1 MDVDYFRSFIEFLDW
16 IFQKLLGFSHLTSV
30 PASVSQLATGPVHR
44 ERERETEERG
54 KSSTGS
60 GWVLEEHDALEK
72 DTLQR
77 EGEVGFRLH
86 FVKKVIDWFLNLKK
100 KKKSEEKRKR

>member
-1 MDVDYFRSFIEFLDW
+1 MDFSEIVG
-16 IFQKLLGFSHLTSV
+16 IFSSYVSPCVSK
-30 PASVSQLATGPVHR
+30 PAGNWSRR
-44 ERERETEERG
+44 ERERERG

-60 GWVLEEHDALEK
+60 GWVLEEHDGLEK
-72 DTLQR
+72 DTLQGVG

-100 KKKSEEKRKR
+100 KKGEEKRKK

>member
-30 PASVSQLATGPVHR
+30 PASVSQLATGPV
-44 ERERETEERG
+44 EREREERG

-72 DTLQR
+72 DTLQGVG

-100 KKKSEEKRKR
+100 KKSEEKRKI

>member
-30 PASVSQLATGPVHR
+30 PASVSQLATGPVQR
-44 ERERETEERG
+44 EREREERG

-72 DTLQR
+72 DTLQG
-77 EGEVGFRLH
+77 EGEGEGDGEVGFRLH

-100 KKKSEEKRKR
+100 KKR

>member
-1 MDVDYFRSFIEFLDW
+1 MDFSEIVG
-16 IFQKLLGFSHLTSV
+16 IFSSYVSPCVSK
-30 PASVSQLATGPVHR
+30 PAGNWSRR
-44 ERERETEERG
+44 EREREERG

-60 GWVLEEHDALEK
+60 GWVLEEHDGLEK
-72 DTLQR
+72 DTLQGVG

-100 KKKSEEKRKR
+100 KKGEEKRKK

>member
-1 MDVDYFRSFIEFLDW
+1 MDFSEIVG
-16 IFQKLLGFSHLTSV
+16 IFSSYVSPCVSK
-30 PASVSQLATGPVHR
+30 PAGNWSRR
-44 ERERETEERG
+44 EREREERG

-72 DTLQR
+72 DTLQGVG

-100 KKKSEEKRKR
+100 KKSEEKRKI

>member
-1 MDVDYFRSFIEFLDW
+1 MDFSEIVG
-16 IFQKLLGFSHLTSV
+16 IFSSYVSPCVSK
-30 PASVSQLATGPVHR
+30 PAGNWSRR
-44 ERERETEERG
+44 EREREERG

-72 DTLQR
+72 DTLQGVG
-77 EGEVGFRLH
+77 EGEGDGEVGFRLH

-100 KKKSEEKRKR
+100 KKSEEKRKK

>member
-1 MDVDYFRSFIEFLDW
+1 MDFSEIVG
-16 IFQKLLGFSHLTSV
+16 IFSCYVSPCVSK
-30 PASVSQLATGPVHR
+30 PAGNWSRTQ
-44 ERERETEERG
+44 RERETEERG